1 MLLVRFKYISCGAT
15 VLTSKWIVTA
25 AHCLFD
31 SDGNAMHLEDLTF
44 IVGDYNSKND
54 GDDLGDFQAMIL
66 INLVPFRTSKLSSL
80 NCHFR
85 EKITEMIT
93 QIFAKIAIIE
103 LFFSFKSRKSFND
116 FFIKRMTI

>member
-1 MLLVRFKYISCGAT
+1 MIFNLLVRFKYISCGAT

-31 SDGNAMHLEDLTF
+31 SDGNAMDLADLTF

-66 INLVPFRTSKLSSL
+66 INLVPFRTSKLSILIL

-85 EKITEMIT
+85 GKITKIIARLNIR
-93 QIFAKIAIIE
+93 IFTN
-103 LFFSFKSRKSFND
+103 SPNV
-116 FFIKRMTI
+116 